1 MKILIANRGEIA
13 IRIAR
18 SVYEMGFIP
27 IGIYTEQDVNSL
39 HRRYMYEDKMVTSY
53 LDINSIIEAAEE
65 MGADAIHPGYGFLSE
80 NPVFASRVKSRGIV
94 FIGPSPEIIRLAGD
108 KIKAKEIAREAGV
121 PTLDWIIAEDPKD
134 VLEFGREVGYP
145 LLIKAAGGG
154 GGMGI
159 RIVRDPGEVNRLFE
173 QARREAENAFK
184 DPRLYVE
191 PYIENARHIEV
202 QIIGD
207 GSRVVHLYERDC
219 SIQRR
224 YQKIVEEAP
233 SPILSPEERESI
245 IGKALDLAEHIEY
258 DNAGTF
264 EMIYDLKTRRFYFM
278 EINARLQVEHPV
290 TEMITGVD
298 IVKEQ
303 IRIALGDGIS
313 FKQEDVRI
321 RGHSIE
327 VRVNAENPLT
337 MMPSP
342 GVIKTYV
349 EPSGPG
355 IRVDSG
361 VTVNSEVSTDYTPL
375 IAKLIVWGSDRSE
388 VLKRLERALDEFVI
402 GGVTTNILLLKA
414 IVKHPVFRKGLY
426 STAFM
431 SNYWSDLVS
440 MIKEIEVKHA
450 LTALSIAYKYNIKLH
465 PRIVTERSY
474 ISYTNGLLDTRLAA
488 LKRKA
493 WIYWTRIKKELKR

>member
-39 HRRYMYEDKMVTSY
+39 HRRYMYEDKMVPSY
-53 LDINSIIEAAEE
+53 LDINSIIEVAEE

-80 NPVFASRVKSRGIV
+80 NPVFASRVMSRGIR
-94 FIGPSPEIIRLAGD
+94 FIGPSPEIIKLAGD

-159 RIVRDPGEVNRLFE
+159 RIVRDPGEVDRLFE

-233 SPILSPEERESI
+233 SPILSPEEREAI
-245 IGKALDLAEHIEY
+245 IGKALDLAEHLKY

-278 EINARLQVEHPV
+278 EINARLRVEHPV
-290 TEMITGVD
+290 T
-298 IVKEQ
+298 
-303 IRIALGDGIS
+303 
-313 FKQEDVRI
+313 
-321 RGHSIE
+321 
-327 VRVNAENPLT
+327 
-337 MMPSP
+337 
-342 GVIKTYV
+342 
-349 EPSGPG
+349 
-355 IRVDSG
+355 
-361 VTVNSEVSTDYTPL
+361 
-375 IAKLIVWGSDRSE
+375 
-388 VLKRLERALDEFVI
+388 
-402 GGVTTNILLLKA
+402 
-414 IVKHPVFRKGLY
+414 
-426 STAFM
+426 
-431 SNYWSDLVS
+431 
-440 MIKEIEVKHA
+440 
-450 LTALSIAYKYNIKLH
+450 
-465 PRIVTERSY
+465 
-474 ISYTNGLLDTRLAA
+474 
-488 LKRKA
+488 
-493 WIYWTRIKKELKR
+493 